1 MKQDHNKELGDVTVK
16 AQNKLVSSKF
26 KYTQCQMD
34 LLFYILHVVKD
45 NEKVYVFP
53 MQNIA
58 KLTGRQ
64 YHSLELKK
72 QTAGL
77 ASKIFTI
84 DEDDEKWSHT
94 VLFQQITYDHG
105 IVSVTL
111 NDVALDLFKQTKSEF
126 SYIELKSGLLLNK
139 KYDKRLYWL
148 LSQWRIAGRKE
159 YKLDELREL
168 LDLVDEKGRPQYSQP
183 SELKILIDTTCKEIS
198 AITDINVE
206 PVWMKTGR
214 SFTSVLFNLSPNQK
228 RLPLDQSDIDYNQ
241 SQEKGETLQYIK
253 AYGFTDEQRMEMW
266 DRGCRLADFKK
277 IVADAK
283 NAMTKTKIEDP
294 AAYLVACVINAG
306 YIRPKEKANLKEVIA
321 ENKRKEFNKKRK
333 EMITL
338 IKEAITTGENIASFK
353 VMMDKFGITEND
365 LQ

>member
-1 MKQDHNKELGDVTVK
+1 MKFDHNKELGNVTVK

-34 LLFYILHVVKD
+34 LLFYILHIVKD

-84 DEDDEKWSHT
+84 EEEEEKWSHT

-105 IVSVTL
+105 IVTVTL

-148 LSQWRIAGRKE
+148 LSQWRVAGSKE

-183 SELKILIDTTCKEIS
+183 SELRVLIDTTCKEIS

-206 PVWMKTGR
+206 PVWRKTGR
-214 SFTSVLFNLSPNQK
+214 CFTSIVFNLSPNQK

-241 SQEKGETLQYIK
+241 SQEKGETLQYFK
-253 AYGFTDEQRMEMW
+253 QYGLTDDQRIEMW
-266 DRGCRLADFKK
+266 DRGCRLSDFKK
-277 IVADAK
+277 IVADVKKAAVK
-283 NAMTKTKIEDP
+283 SKIEDP
-294 AAYLVACVINAG
+294 AAYLVTCIINAG

-321 ENKRKEFNKKRK
+321 ANNRKEFNKKRN
-333 EMITL
+333 EMIAL
-338 IKEAITTGENIASFK
+338 INEAVASGENIASFK
-353 VMMDKFGITEND
+353 VMMDKFGITEKD
-365 LQ
+365 L